1 MAKKL
6 NTEELENIRELLN
19 REIKQTQTFINAT
32 QKDKYLAEKQKEKIN
47 EKHETRLEIL
57 QSTKSKINKLILK

>member
-6 NTEELENIRELLN
+6 NTEELENIQELLN

-32 QKDKYLAEKQKEKIN
+32 KKDKYLAEKQKEKIN

-57 QSTKSKINKLILK
+57 QSAKTKIIKLIQK

>member
-6 NTEELENIRELLN
+6 NTEELENIQGLLN

-32 QKDKYLAEKQKEKIN
+32 KKDKYLAEKQKEKIN

-57 QSTKSKINKLILK
+57 QSAKTKIIKLIQK

>member
-6 NTEELENIRELLN
+6 NTEELENIQELLN

-32 QKDKYLAEKQKEKIN
+32 KKDKYLAEKQKEKIN

-57 QSTKSKINKLILK
+57 QSAKSKIIKLIQK

>member
-6 NTEELENIRELLN
+6 NTEELENIQGLLN

-32 QKDKYLAEKQKEKIN
+32 KKDKYLAEKQKEKIN

-57 QSTKSKINKLILK
+57 QSAKSKIIKLIQK